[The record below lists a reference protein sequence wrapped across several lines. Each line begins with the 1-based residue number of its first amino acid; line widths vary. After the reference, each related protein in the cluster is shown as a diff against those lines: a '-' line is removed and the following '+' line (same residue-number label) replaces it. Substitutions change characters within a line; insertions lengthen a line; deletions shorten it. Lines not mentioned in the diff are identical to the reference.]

1 MELSFVTCVNDR
13 EVLEQCLL
21 TSPCLATKRYPLAL
35 FEHCTSAAEAFNAT
49 LKTAQSTWLV
59 FVHQDVVLPEGWDR
73 DFLTGI
79 ATAQRQFDRLAVVGV
94 YGVGAAVDVGVR
106 PHSVHLG
113 HVLDRGRLL
122 VGSVPLPALA
132 DTLDELC
139 FAVRCDARLE
149 LDAALGFDFY
159 AADLALQARER
170 GFSVAV
176 VDAYCEHHSALPRA
190 QFSESFIERFT
201 VSATIFQEKWRHR
214 LPITTPCITL
224 TSDVAAAVQVRAA
237 AKLAG

>member
-1 MELSFVTCVNDR
+1 MELSFVTCVNHR
-13 EVLEQCLL
+13 EVLERCLL
-21 TSPCLATKRYPLAL
+21 TSPCLAKKRYPLAL
-35 FEHCTSAAEAFNAT
+35 FEHCTSAAEAFNAA
-49 LKTAQSTWLV
+49 LKTAQSPWLV

-94 YGVGAAVDVGVR
+94 YGIGVR
-106 PHSVHLG
+106 PHPVHLG
-113 HVLDRGRLL
+113 HVLDRGHLL
-122 VGSVPLPALA
+122 VGSAPLPALA

-139 FAVRCDARLE
+139 FAVRCDAGLA

-159 AADLALQARER
+159 AADLALQARQR

-176 VDAYCEHHSALPRA
+176 VEAYCEHHSALPRA
-190 QFSESFIERFT
+190 RFSESFIDRFT
-201 VSATIFQEKWRHR
+201 ASATIFQEKWRHR